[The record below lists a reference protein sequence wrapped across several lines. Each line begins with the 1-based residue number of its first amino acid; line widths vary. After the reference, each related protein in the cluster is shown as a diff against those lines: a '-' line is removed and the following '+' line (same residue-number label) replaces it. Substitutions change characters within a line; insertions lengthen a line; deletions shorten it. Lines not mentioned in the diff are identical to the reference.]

1 MASLHRA
8 LSNMM
13 TEEILIYSLV
23 LPVKVILSNL
33 LLVLSQDE
41 IPSMF
46 LIALDQ
52 SAAVMLNRSVLLGVI
67 VSPDE
72 LRLFLCSQQLFEGL
86 RI

>member
-1 MASLHRA
+1 
-8 LSNMM
+8 MM

-23 LPVKVILSNL
+23 SPLKVILSNL

-41 IPSMF
+41 SPSMF

-52 SAAVMLNRSVLLGVI
+52 SAAITNRSVLLGVI

-72 LRLFLCSQQLFEGL
+72 LRLFLCSQQLFDGL